1 MSEGNIWNEI
11 LERLKPELDPD
22 DYRRWFVPSTY
33 ASDSG
38 DIISVWIP
46 SVADGRQIEQAY
58 GDRLRRELVA
68 LGRPHTDIRF
78 IATGFSDDEDEE
90 EAGDGG

>member
-11 LERLKPELDPD
+11 VERLKPELDPD
-22 DYRRWFVPSTY
+22 EYRRWFIPSSY

-38 DIISVWIP
+38 DIISVWIR
-46 SVADGRQIEQAY
+46 SVADGRQIEQVY

-68 LGRPHTDIRF
+68 LGRPHTHFRF
-78 IATGFSDDEDEE
+78 IATGYSDEEDDETTDV
-90 EAGDGG
+90 G